1 MGHLPFNFLKSA
13 IFLPVPVSCKLQRQ
27 IEARRSRSR
36 DDFDIASAASVQTL
50 GMLSFGL
57 DSLATTRPPVIRGI
71 LHWYCTRP

>member
-36 DDFDIASAASVQTL
+36 DDFDIASAKLEERSAL
-50 GMLSFGL
+50 GW
-57 DSLATTRPPVIRGI
+57 IR
-71 LHWYCTRP
+71 LP

>member
-36 DDFDIASAASVQTL
+36 DDFDNRKRSQGANSGNAHLWAGSACRDAAAS
-50 GMLSFGL
+50 
-57 DSLATTRPPVIRGI
+57 
-71 LHWYCTRP
+71 Y